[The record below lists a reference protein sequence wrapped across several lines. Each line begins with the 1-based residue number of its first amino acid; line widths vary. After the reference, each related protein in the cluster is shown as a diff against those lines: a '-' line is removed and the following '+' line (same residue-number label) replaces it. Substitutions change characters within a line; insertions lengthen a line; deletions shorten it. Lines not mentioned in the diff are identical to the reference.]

1 MDAAGFT
8 IDVGDDDFA
17 SRVLEASKRTPV
29 VVDFWAPWCGPCR
42 SLGPLLEKLAAEHAG
57 AFLLAKLNVDEAP
70 RTAQRYAVRSI
81 PAVIGVRDG
90 AIVAEFVGAQ
100 PEANVRRFLAAVLP
114 SESDQ
119 LARAA
124 DALAQ
129 AGDAAGAEAK
139 LREALARD
147 ARHPRALLGLARLLG
162 ARGKAQDTQDAL
174 ALLEKITGGEA
185 ELAEAEKLAA
195 RLRMSGVPA
204 HDEAALR
211 ERIGRAPDDLA
222 ARIELGRAL
231 AASGRHE
238 AALAELL
245 AAVKRD
251 AQFEDGAARKTMLD
265 LFAVL
270 GGDHPLTQRFRAELA
285 RALFR

>member
-1 MDAAGFT
+1 MQSAGFT

-17 SRVLEASKRTPV
+17 SQVLERSHRTPV

-42 SLGPLLEKLAAEHAG
+42 TLGPLLEKLAEQHAG
-57 AFLLAKLNVDEAP
+57 AFLLAKVNVDQSP
-70 RTAQRYAVRSI
+70 VVAQRYAVRSI

-100 PEANVRRFLAAVLP
+100 PEANVQRFIAALLP
-114 SESDQ
+114 SEADG
-119 LARAA
+119 LAKAGE
-124 DALAQ
+124 ALAK

-139 LREALARD
+139 LRAALERD
-147 ARHPRALLGLARLLG
+147 TRHSRALLGLARLLG
-162 ARGKAQDTQDAL
+162 ERGEIADAL
-174 ALLEKITGGEA
+174 ALLEQIMGREA

-195 RLRMSGVPA
+195 QLRTSAAGDA
-204 HDEAALR
+204 DESALR
-211 ERIGRAPDDLA
+211 
-222 ARIELGRAL
+222 ARIEANPEDLEAHLQLGRAL
-231 AASGRHE
+231 AARTRHE
-238 AALAELL
+238 EALEHLL

-251 AQFEDGAARKTMLD
+251 PHFDDEAARKSMLD

-270 GGDHPLTQRFRAELA
+270 GSDHPLTQRYRAELA

>member
-1 MDAAGFT
+1 MEPAGFT

-17 SRVLEASKRTPV
+17 SQVLERSHRTPV

-42 SLGPLLEKLAAEHAG
+42 ILGPLLEKLAAEHAG
-57 AFLLAKLNVDEAP
+57 AFVLAKLNVDQSP
-70 RTAQRYAVRSI
+70 VVAQHYAIRSI
-81 PAVIGVRDG
+81 PSVIGLRDG

-100 PEANVRRFLAAVLP
+100 PEAALRRFLAAVLP
-114 SESDQ
+114 SEADQ
-119 LARAA
+119 LAKAGE
-124 DALAQ
+124 ALAR

-139 LREALARD
+139 LRAALERD
-147 ARHPRALLGLARLLG
+147 ARHPRALLGLARLFG
-162 ARGKAQDTQDAL
+162 ARGDAAGAL

-185 ELAEAEKLAA
+185 ELVEAEKLAA
-195 RLRMSGVPA
+195 QLRMHAAGAS
-204 HDEAALR
+204 DETALR
-211 ERIGRAPDDLA
+211 ARIEMSPDDLE

-231 AASGRHE
+231 AARDRHE
-238 AALAELL
+238 EALEQLL

-251 AQFEDGAARKTMLD
+251 AHFADEAARKSMLD

-270 GGDHPLTQRFRAELA
+270 GGDHPLTQRYRAELA

>member
-1 MDAAGFT
+1 MEPAGFT

-17 SRVLEASKRTPV
+17 GQVVERSHRTPV

-42 SLGPLLEKLAAEHAG
+42 ALGPLLEKLAAEHAG
-57 AFLLAKLNVDEAP
+57 AFVLAKLNVDQSP
-70 RTAQRYAVRSI
+70 VIAQRYAIRSI
-81 PAVIGVRDG
+81 PAVIGLRDG

-100 PEANVRRFLAAVLP
+100 PEAAVRRFLAAVLP
-114 SESDQ
+114 SEADQ
-119 LARAA
+119 LAKAGE
-124 DALAQ
+124 ALAR
-129 AGDAAGAEAK
+129 AWDAAGAEAT
-139 LREALARD
+139 LRAALERD
-147 ARHPRALLGLARLLG
+147 ARHPRALLALARLFG
-162 ARGKAQDTQDAL
+162 ERGDTAGAL

-195 RLRMSGVPA
+195 KLRMQVAGAS
-204 HDEAALR
+204 DETALR
-211 ERIGRAPDDLA
+211 ARIEKSPDDLE

-231 AASGRHE
+231 AARERHE
-238 AALAELL
+238 EALEQLL

-251 AQFEDGAARKTMLD
+251 ARFADGAARKSMLD

-270 GGDHPLTQRFRAELA
+270 GGDHPLTQRYRAELA

>member
-1 MDAAGFT
+1 M
-8 IDVGDDDFA
+8 
-17 SRVLEASKRTPV
+17 

-42 SLGPLLEKLAAEHAG
+42 ALSPLLEKLAAQHAG
-57 AFLLAKLNVDEAP
+57 AFVLAKVNVDQAP
-70 RTAQRYAVRSI
+70 VVAQRYGVRSI
-81 PAVIGVRDG
+81 PAVLGLRDG

-100 PEANVRRFLAAVLP
+100 PEAILQRFIAALLP
-114 SESDQ
+114 SEADS
-119 LARAA
+119 LAKQGE
-124 DALAQ
+124 ALAK

-139 LREALARD
+139 LRAALERD

-162 ARGKAQDTQDAL
+162 ERGDAAGGL

-195 RLRMSGVPA
+195 ELRMAPPA
-204 HDEAALR
+204 SPTRPRCAL
-211 ERIGRAPDDLA
+211 GSTASPDDLD
-222 ARIELGRAL
+222 ARIQLGRAL
-231 AASGRHE
+231 AAHDGYEE
-238 AALAELL
+238 ALEQLL

-251 AQFEDGAARKTMLD
+251 PHFAEEAARKSMLD

-270 GGDHPLTQRFRAELA
+270 GADHPLTQRYRAELA

>member
-1 MDAAGFT
+1 MTTNAFT
-8 IDVGDDDFA
+8 IDVGDDTFA
-17 SRVLEASKRTPV
+17 AQVLERSRQTPV

-42 SLGPLLEKLAAEHAG
+42 ALGPLLERLADEFAG
-57 AFLLAKLNVDEAP
+57 AFVLAKVNVDQSP
-70 RTAQRYAVRSI
+70 VVAQKYGVRSI
-81 PAVIGVRDG
+81 PAVLGLRDG

-114 SESDQ
+114 SEADELAKAADL
-119 LARAA
+119 LAR
-124 DALAQ
+124 

-139 LREALARD
+139 LRAALALD
-147 ARHPRALLGLARLLG
+147 ARHPRALLELARLLG
-162 ARGKAQDTQDAL
+162 ARGESADAL

-195 RLRMSGVPA
+195 QLRMGAAGSG
-204 HDEAALR
+204 DEAALR
-211 ERIGRAPDDLA
+211 
-222 ARIELGRAL
+222 ARITQDPDALDARIALGRAL
-231 AASGRHE
+231 AARGQHE
-238 AALAELL
+238 DALAELL

-251 AQFEDGAARKTMLD
+251 PRFDDGAARKSMLD

-270 GGDHPLTQRFRAELA
+270 GGDHPLTQRYRSELA

>member
-1 MDAAGFT
+1 VDAPGFT

-17 SRVLEASKRTPV
+17 SRVLEASRRTPV

-42 SLGPLLEKLAAEHAG
+42 ALGPLLERLAAEHAG
-57 AFLLAKLNVDEAP
+57 EFVLAKVNVDESP
-70 RTAQRYAVRSI
+70 RTAQRYGVRSI

-114 SESDQ
+114 TEADR
-119 LARAA
+119 LAKEAV
-124 DALAQ
+124 ALAQ

-139 LREALARD
+139 LRLALERD
-147 ARHPRALLGLARLLG
+147 ARHGRALLGLAALLG
-162 ARGKAQDTQDAL
+162 ARGQTQDAL
-174 ALLEKITGGEA
+174 ALLEKITGGEL

-195 RLRMSGVPA
+195 RLRTSSAPA
-204 HDEAALR
+204 QDEGALR
-211 ERIGRAPDDLA
+211 ARIARAPDDLA

-238 AALAELL
+238 EALAELL
-245 AAVKRD
+245 EAVKRD
-251 AQFEDGAARKTMLD
+251 AAFEDGAARKTMLD
-265 LFAVL
+265 VFALL
-270 GGDHPLTQRFRAELA
+270 GGEHPLTQRFRAELG